1 MYALIYEII
10 WQSDTKNFHKF
21 SWYILHCY
29 SRATQIGT
37 PLYNEREIP
46 YTCGDQQRQILT
58 LRWDPTT
65 QWCIRYMLSLPLPSM
80 EENLCVPRDLCILPE
95 LKHGYTICCALP
107 IRPMYLHG
115 YFLCTDFLLFI
126 FFLDEKSDVM
136 CQLSNLN
143 LRTPLADF
151 MRVFWLFLPAEGLND
166 FQTCIEHIF
175 SFIFIFCGTNNS
187 HFSNIKNWNWA

>member
-1 MYALIYEII
+1 MKLYDS
-10 WQSDTKNFHKF
+10 QHTKNFHKF

-115 YFLCTDFLLFI
+115 YFLWTDFLLFI
-126 FFLDEKSDVM
+126 FFVRWKIGGDASALKFKFTYSVGRLYE
-136 CQLSNLN
+136 
-143 LRTPLADF
+143 
-151 MRVFWLFLPAEGLND
+151 LFFLLFSAEGLND

-175 SFIFIFCGTNNS
+175 SFIFIFCGTKNS
-187 HFSNIKNWNWA
+187 RFSNIEN